1 MHDVRRTDGN
11 MMLGGM
17 MFGWVVAK
25 VGLAGF
31 PVDMKLMLANSIS

>member
-1 MHDVRRTDGN
+1 

-17 MFGWVVAK
+17 MFGWVVAE

-31 PVDMKLMLANSIS
+31 SVDMKLMLANSIS